1 VEQLKYDSLAK
12 APALLT
18 NIKLGCKGLQGK
30 IRHSVFSRSVSD
42 AEKKLYKSDTSSN
55 IWHNIQAVTVVISDG
70 LQTTVLP
77 SFNVTNTI

>member
-1 VEQLKYDSLAK
+1 MEQLKYDSLAK

-18 NIKLGCKGLQGK
+18 NNKLGCKGLQGK
-30 IRHSVFSRSVSD
+30 IRHSLFSVSD
-42 AEKKLYKSDTSSN
+42 AEKKFYKSDTSSN

-77 SFNVTNTI
+77 SFNITNTI